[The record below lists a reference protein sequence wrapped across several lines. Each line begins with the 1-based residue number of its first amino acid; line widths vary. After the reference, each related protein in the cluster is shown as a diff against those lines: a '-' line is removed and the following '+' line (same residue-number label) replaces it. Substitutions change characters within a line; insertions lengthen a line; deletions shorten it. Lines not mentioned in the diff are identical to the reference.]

1 MKTLLKIALL
11 LAIVAVATAAAPA
24 SAPAATSCHKINA
37 KGIGKDNGDLT
48 TSAQI
53 IGGGLLHG
61 TTTAAFTPTGFSFPD
76 FSFTGTITFTTNNGT
91 LTASL
96 TGSLNVVTGEFTA
109 TTTGMSGTGKL
120 AGVTGQL
127 TLRGVEDLST
137 LVFTEDVTGEICVDL
152 AP

>member
-1 MKTLLKIALL
+1 MKTLVRITLLMAIAA
-11 LAIVAVATAAAPA
+11 LAATVPA
-24 SAPAATSCHKINA
+24 SAPAAVSCHKIKA
-37 KGIGKDNGDLT
+37 KGIGQDNGDLT
-48 TSAQI
+48 TTAQI

-61 TTTAAFTPTGFSFPD
+61 TTAAVFIPTGLVFPD
-76 FSFTGTITFTTNNGT
+76 FFFTGTITFTTNNGT

-96 TGSLNVVTGEFTA
+96 TGSLNVVTGEFGA

-127 TLRGVEDLST
+127 TLSGVENLTT
-137 LVFTEDVTGEICVDL
+137 LAFTEDVTGEICVDL